1 MEQPVTVGRAGR
13 SFGEEPEVLEALVDA
28 SLTARVTLDEQG
40 TVTGWNAGAERL
52 LGYSAGELTG
62 RRAADLL
69 AEPIPVRGGL
79 PTLVGLPRWNGD
91 VALRHRDGRKLT
103 VGILAHHRS
112 PGADTPAWL
121 IVSALT
127 DRQPPAGLDESL
139 VSWSFA
145 QSPCCAQAIYDTR
158 LRLRRAN
165 ADMERSAALTEE
177 EMRGLRVSEIIDH
190 DAGLRA
196 ERSMARVLRT
206 GEPEYQENYLRAP
219 GENHEHAWSV
229 FISALRDHEDTIR
242 GVCLSAHDMT
252 EQFWARKRLQ
262 LIAEAGRRIG
272 STLDVTRTAQELADV
287 TVPVLADFVS
297 VDLLAALDDAPE
309 PPAPAVPADGPLL
322 LRRAALRSVTP
333 GAPESVVAAGAVDS
347 YPPGSMPF
355 ESLRTGRPAVHE
367 VTDPA
372 FAAWLARDPARAAR
386 VRGFGIHSVMAVP
399 LAARGTTLGV
409 AFFVRHRNQ
418 EAFQHDDLVL
428 AGEFAAR
435 AAVSIDNARRY
446 TRERATAVTLQRSLL
461 PQRLPRQ
468 AAVEVASRYLPA
480 GPHAGVGGDWFDVI
494 PLSGARVALVV
505 GDVVGHGLVA
515 SATMGRLRTA
525 VRTLAD
531 IDLPCDELL
540 THLDDLVARLN
551 TEEESDAEGREA
563 GPAETS
569 SDVGA
574 TCLYAVYD
582 PVTRRCCFATAGHP
596 VPAVVSPDGT
606 VDLVGLPAAPPLGV
620 SGLPYEA
627 TEVVLPEGS
636 LLALYTNGLVETP
649 DRDLDTGVHRL
660 REVLARPAASLDALC
675 DTVLTD
681 LLPQRPADDVALL
694 LARTRALDARQVATW
709 AVPADPAAVAQTRK
723 DVVEQLERWG
733 LSDAV
738 FVTELVVSELVTNAI
753 RHAEPPFQLRLIHDS
768 TLICEVSDGGNTAPH
783 LRRARTYDEGGRGLL
798 LVAQLTERWGTRQ
811 SAVGKTIW
819 AEQTLTPA

>member
-28 SLTARVTLDEQG
+28 SLTARVTLDEHG

-52 LGYSAGELTG
+52 LGYSAGQLTG

-79 PTLVGLPRWNGD
+79 PTLAGLPRWNGD

-103 VGILAHHRS
+103 VRILAHHRP
-112 PGADTPAWL
+112 PGADAPAWL

-165 ADMERSAALTEE
+165 ADMERSVALTEE
-177 EMRGLRVSEIIDH
+177 EMRGLRVSEISDL

-206 GEPEYQENYLRAP
+206 GEPEYQENYLRAS
-219 GENHEHAWSV
+219 GEDHEHAWSV
-229 FISALRDHEDTIR
+229 FISALRDHEGTIQ

-309 PPAPAVPADGPLL
+309 PPVPVVPADGPLL

-333 GAPESVVAAGAVDS
+333 GAPESVVAVGAVDS

-355 ESLRTGRPAVHE
+355 ESLRTGRPALRE
-367 VTDPA
+367 VSDPA
-372 FAAWLARDPARAAR
+372 FTAWLARDPARAAR

-428 AGEFAAR
+428 AGELAAR

-540 THLDDLVARLN
+540 THLDDLVGRLSK
-551 TEEESDAEGREA
+551 EEESDTEGRHA
-563 GPAETS
+563 GSAETS

-582 PVTRRCCFATAGHP
+582 PVTRRCCFAAAGHP
-596 VPAVVSPDGT
+596 VPALVSPDGT

-660 REVLARPAASLDALC
+660 REALARPAASLDALC

-694 LARTRALDARQVATW
+694 IARTRALDARQVATW
-709 AVPADPAAVAQTRK
+709 AVPADPSAVARTRK
-723 DVVEQLERWG
+723 DVVEQLGRWG

-753 RHAEPPFQLRLIHDS
+753 RHAEPPVQLRLIHDS

-811 SAVGKTIW
+811 SAAGKTIW
-819 AEQTLTPA
+819 AEQTLAPA

>member
-28 SLTARVTLDEQG
+28 SLTARVTLDEHG
-40 TVTGWNAGAERL
+40 AVTGWNAGAERL
-52 LGYSAGELTG
+52 LGYSADRLTG

-79 PTLVGLPRWNGD
+79 PTLAGLPRWNGD
-91 VALRHRDGRKLT
+91 VALRHRDGRRLT
-103 VGILAHHRS
+103 VRILAHHRP
-112 PGADTPAWL
+112 PGVDAPAWL

-206 GEPEYQENYLRAP
+206 GEPEYQENFLRAP
-219 GENHEHAWSV
+219 GEGHEHAWSV

-333 GAPESVVAAGAVDS
+333 GAPESVVAAGAIDS

-428 AGEFAAR
+428 AGELTAR

-446 TRERATAVTLQRSLL
+446 TRERTTAVTLQRSLL

-480 GPHAGVGGDWFDVI
+480 VPHAGVGGDWFDVI

-551 TEEESDAEGREA
+551 TEEESDTEGGHA
-563 GPAETS
+563 GSAETS

-582 PVTRRCCFATAGHP
+582 PVTRHCCFAAAGHP

-606 VDLVGLPAAPPLGV
+606 VDLVGLPAAPPLGM

-649 DRDLDTGVHRL
+649 DRDLDAGVHRL

-675 DTVLTD
+675 DSVLSD

-694 LARTRALDARQVATW
+694 IARTRALDARQVATW
-709 AVPADPAAVAQTRK
+709 SVPADPSAVAQTRK

-753 RHAEPPFQLRLIHDS
+753 RHAEPPVQLRLIHDS

-798 LVAQLTERWGTRQ
+798 LVARLTERWGTRQ
-811 SAVGKTIW
+811 GTSGKTIW

>member
-13 SFGEEPEVLEALVDA
+13 SFGEEPEVPEALVDA
-28 SLTARVTLDEQG
+28 ALTARVTLDEHG

-52 LGYSAGELTG
+52 LGYSAGQLTG

-79 PTLVGLPRWNGD
+79 PTLAGLPRWNGD

-103 VGILAHHRS
+103 VRILAHHRP
-112 PGADTPAWL
+112 PGADAPAWL

-127 DRQPPAGLDESL
+127 GRQPPAGLDESL

-165 ADMERSAALTEE
+165 ADMERSTALTEE

-206 GEPEYQENYLRAP
+206 GEPEYQENFLRAP

-229 FISALRDHEDTIR
+229 FISALRDHEGTIR

-297 VDLLAALDDAPE
+297 VDLLAVLDDAPE

-322 LRRAALRSVTP
+322 LRRVALRSVTP
-333 GAPESVVAAGAVDS
+333 GAPESVVAVGAVDS
-347 YPPGSMPF
+347 YPPSSMHF
-355 ESLRTGRPAVHE
+355 ESLRTGRPALHE

-372 FAAWLARDPARAAR
+372 FTAWLARDPARAAR
-386 VRGFGIHSVMAVP
+386 VRAFGIHSVMAVP

-428 AGEFAAR
+428 AGELAAR

-551 TEEESDAEGREA
+551 TEEESDTEGGHAGRAEI
-563 GPAETS
+563 S

-582 PVTRRCCFATAGHP
+582 PVTRRCSFAAAGHP

-606 VDLVGLPAAPPLGV
+606 VDLVDLPAAPPLGV

-649 DRDLDTGVHRL
+649 DRDLDTGVQRL
-660 REVLARPAASLDALC
+660 REALARPAASLDALC

-681 LLPQRPADDVALL
+681 LLPQRPGDDVALL
-694 LARTRALDARQVATW
+694 IARTRALDARQVATW
-709 AVPADPAAVAQTRK
+709 AVPADPSAVAQTRK

-733 LSDAV
+733 LSADV

-753 RHAEPPFQLRLIHDS
+753 RHAEPPVQLRLIHDS

-798 LVAQLTERWGTRQ
+798 LVAQLTDRWGTRQ
-811 SAVGKTIW
+811 GAAGKTIW